1 MKSDLHIHTI
11 YSDSTLTPSEV
22 VSCAKNAG
30 ISCLSITDHETME
43 GIPFVQAIASDIVVI
58 PGIEIGCEGGK
69 ESEEIHILGYFVDPE
84 NSRFKELLV
93 SIRQAREKRVEL
105 ILKKL
110 ARSGIQIEF
119 DEVKKSAGPGTIGR
133 LHIASLLYKQGSGS
147 DVISCFKR
155 YLSFGSI
162 GWVER
167 EALPTPDLAIHL
179 IKEAGGIS
187 VFAHPHQM
195 INRIPQL
202 VKAGLMGIEVFHPKI
217 THVVQKF
224 LIQKATQYDLFV
236 TGGSDCHGKM
246 KEEEPG
252 IGKNFLSDEYS
263 AKFFWKLENMNY
275 AQINL

>member
-22 VSCAKNAG
+22 VSFSKNAG
-30 ISCLSITDHETME
+30 ISCISITDHETME
-43 GIPFVQAIASDIVVI
+43 GIPFIQAVASDLVVI

-84 NSRFKELLV
+84 NLKLKEMLSL
-93 SIRQAREKRVEL
+93 IQKGRGKRVEL
-105 ILKKL
+105 IVKKL
-110 ARSGIQIEF
+110 ANSGIKIEL
-119 DEVKKSAGPGTIGR
+119 DEIQKSAGPGTIGR
-133 LHIASLLYKQGSGS
+133 LHIASILRKYGLGC
-147 DVISCFKR
+147 DVLSCFQQ
-155 YLSFGSI
+155 YLSFGSV

-167 EALPTPDLAIHL
+167 ESLPTPNLAIHL
-179 IKEAGGIS
+179 IKEAGGIP

-195 INRIPQL
+195 ASHIGRL

-217 THVVQKF
+217 TQVMQKQ
-224 LIQKATQYDLFV
+224 LIKKAAQYDLFI

-252 IGKNFLSDEYS
+252 IGKSFLDDEYS
-263 AKFFWKLENMNY
+263 AKFFWKLENMHTENEP
-275 AQINL
+275 